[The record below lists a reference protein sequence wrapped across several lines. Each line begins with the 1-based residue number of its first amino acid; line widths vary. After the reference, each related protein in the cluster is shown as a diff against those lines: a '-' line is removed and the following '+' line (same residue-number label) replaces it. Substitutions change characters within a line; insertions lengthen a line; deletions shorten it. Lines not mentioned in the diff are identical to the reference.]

1 LFHFCPV
8 ALVALLQLTDSSA
21 PIGAYAQS
29 DGLEGL
35 AQLGRLP
42 DGLAL
47 CDVLDGLIKHSL
59 ATADFVGVIHAH
71 RAAAANDVNTLVM
84 LGDLLNAQKIAREAR
99 EASLGLG
106 KRLLSSAANLTSAPL
121 LESYRALAR
130 EDGCQPHHCVVFGVV
145 TQTLEI
151 PEEPAALG
159 YGYTVVA
166 GAVSAALRLGVLGQS
181 EGQSIMKREWPAI
194 VDAVARARIAEVAH
208 ISSFTP
214 LLEIAMMR
222 HERAYSRLFSS

>member
-1 LFHFCPV
+1 
-8 ALVALLQLTDSSA
+8 
-21 PIGAYAQS
+21 
-29 DGLEGL
+29 
-35 AQLGRLP
+35 
-42 DGLAL
+42 
-47 CDVLDGLIKHSL
+47 
-59 ATADFVGVIHAH
+59 
-71 RAAAANDVNTLVM
+71 
-84 LGDLLNAQKIAREAR
+84 
-99 EASLGLG
+99 
-106 KRLLSSAANLTSAPL
+106 
-121 LESYRALAR
+121 
-130 EDGCQPHHCVVFGVV
+130 VVFGVV
-145 TQTLEI
+145 TQALEI